1 MDIGSLN
8 KEFDPDSAE
17 IVKGRAIR
25 EKPVSIGEA
34 VMRLGEKLVVVG
46 DIFASEMKELRNEKV
61 VATFDITDYSGSL
74 KVKIFASAKEIEDMN
89 LGSLKKGTTLLVA
102 GKIDYDSY
110 AHDIVVSPYS
120 LIKVKRIPKMDNYP
134 EKRVELHCHTNMSAM
149 DAVNR
154 SGKHYQQGGSMGTS
168 GNCHYRPRLR
178 TGISRLYVQYA
189 QEF

>member
-1 MDIGSLN
+1 MNIRIVHGGLDLLVKNDFCGKLSQYIYNMFSHRFSVKLDGDNSVSSDDFDNMVTKLEAELPDYSAQLVPEKSREELLAEERQAAAPTASVDIGSLN

-74 KVKIFASAKEIEDMN
+74 KVKIFASA
-89 LGSLKKGTTLLVA
+89 SLA
-102 GKIDYDSY
+102 
-110 AHDIVVSPYS
+110 
-120 LIKVKRIPKMDNYP
+120 
-134 EKRVELHCHTNMSAM
+134 
-149 DAVNR
+149 
-154 SGKHYQQGGSMGTS
+154 
-168 GNCHYRPRLR
+168 PRQ
-178 TGISRLYVQYA
+178 IASRK
-189 QEF
+189 